1 MTTEVDEKKVLRV
14 DLEDFPRG
22 GEFNLGKL
30 GLGVLRAQRDQNTGK
45 PYVECDTEEQVYALK
60 QITGIPGPPIELQQR
75 TKEFPGLTTH
85 DKNVAQCKTLIEETT
100 HRAALTQ
107 LMDEEL
113 GHPKYQ
119 GGRPGVIKLI
129 QERLTQVRDQ

>member
-1 MTTEVDEKKVLRV
+1 MSAIEQENTLIRV
-14 DLEDFPRG
+14 ELEDFPRDS
-22 GEFNLGKL
+22 EFNLGKL

-45 PYVECDTEEQVYALK
+45 PYVDCENEKQVFEVRRMM
-60 QITGIPGPPIELQQR
+60 GIVGPPIEIQNR
-75 TKEFPGLTTH
+75 TREFPGLTTH
-85 DKNVAQCKTLIEETT
+85 DKNVAQCKTLIEETQ

-119 GGRPGVIKLI
+119 GGRPTVIKLI